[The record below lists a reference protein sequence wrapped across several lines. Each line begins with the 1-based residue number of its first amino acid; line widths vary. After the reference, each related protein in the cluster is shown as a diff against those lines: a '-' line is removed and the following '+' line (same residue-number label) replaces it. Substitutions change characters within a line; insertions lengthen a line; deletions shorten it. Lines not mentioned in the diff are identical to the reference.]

1 MSVSVHILEALP
13 WLIDDWLKDNA
24 YICLETESVISK
36 VDVQTE
42 YAKHHAKEG
51 YSLND
56 YKKDHGYFTR
66 WEFNHWHGNDGWDWN
81 VYQLDAYNAL
91 LVLAVED

>member
-24 YICLETESVISK
+24 YICLETEYIISK

-42 YAKHHAKEG
+42 YAKHAKEG

-66 WEFNHWHGNDGWDWN
+66 WEFNHWYGSDGWDWN
-81 VYQLDAYNAL
+81 VYQVDAYHAL
-91 LVLAVED
+91 LVLAVEN

>member
-1 MSVSVHILEALP
+1 MSVSVHILQASTF
-13 WLIDDWLKDNA
+13 LIDNWLKDNA
-24 YICLETESVISK
+24 YICLETEVVVSK
-36 VDVQTE
+36 VEVQTE
-42 YAKHHAKEG
+42 YAMFHAKEG

-66 WEFNHWHGNDGWDWN
+66 WEFNHWYGNDGWDWN
-81 VYQLDAYNAL
+81 VYELGPYESL

>member
-42 YAKHHAKEG
+42 YAMFHAKEG

-81 VYQLDAYNAL
+81 VYELSEDESL

>member
-1 MSVSVHILEALP
+1 MSVSVHILRATP
-13 WLIDDWLKDNA
+13 FLIEDWLRNNA
-24 YICLETESVISK
+24 YICLETEAVISK

-42 YAKHHAKEG
+42 YAIHAKEG

-66 WEFNHWHGNDGWDWN
+66 WEFNHWHGSDGWDWN
-81 VYQLDAYNAL
+81 MYELDAYDAL

>member
-1 MSVSVHILEALP
+1 MF
-13 WLIDDWLKDNA
+13 
-24 YICLETESVISK
+24 
-36 VDVQTE
+36 
-42 YAKHHAKEG
+42 HAKEG

-66 WEFNHWHGNDGWDWN
+66 WEFNHWHGNYGWDWN
-81 VYQLDAYNAL
+81 VYELSEDESL

>member
-1 MSVSVHILEALP
+1 MSVSVHILQAPTTLINE
-13 WLIDDWLKDNA
+13 WLNNNA
-24 YICLETESVISK
+24 YICLETEAVISK

-42 YAKHHAKEG
+42 YAIHAKEG

-56 YKKDHGYFTR
+56 YKKNHGYFTR
-66 WEFNHWHGNDGWDWN
+66 WEFNHWYGSYGWDWN
-81 VYQLDAYNAL
+81 VYELSEDDSL